1 MDITT
6 DKIVHRITINSH
18 DRTNFNDETSDFTV
32 NIEQISNARCF
43 ALRRGLLPLSSY
55 TFEQGDPDARL
66 VIHNEG
72 VAPNGRFV
80 LGGDQIHLNGFV
92 VPNTTAVDQVSTFPP
107 NDPASISQITFCYYK
122 VFPLN
127 RIQLRCQDQNGITQV
142 VNIPALDNTTGT
154 EDLIFSPKEFIDHV
168 NQTIAFKMGQFY
180 GVLYET
186 YASMQVSTYRGFP
199 NEPQNKIENYTL
211 TKYIDSPDMPFNY
224 FYYAYMP
231 TDPVIKS
238 QRFEL
243 WKMSSPTDTVGL
255 RIVSF
260 ENQNI
265 NNRLYSNAV
274 QFQYLSAKQT
284 ISRTLLPNT
293 IYPIDSIPSLL
304 NDIWINWAH
313 FSYEPYDPTSPAGW
327 KNHRLVMRKEPMTGQ
342 YIWGKAVPVFLP
354 NEKLGIKEITFTQED
369 YDGNFTT
376 ALAQDSVNLYP
387 GIIFFSYA
395 VGNPSIPTNGESMR
409 LQVNSLI
416 SQYDMEFATNLYYP
430 DQLPINNLPLRPV
443 QDVGPWDVE
452 NKRVYGFRFRPA
464 TNYDWGGV
472 KFATSPISAF
482 DYTPFSYWENDNAAF
497 VPHGLGPDNSWCLNQ
512 RGYLQSNTYPPSTIT
527 FPTDISLTTSNLQ
540 TALSLFSGGMTMT
553 INANKNRIEFN
564 NTSANYFRIEANQ
577 RLGLFDTLTFSQDFY
592 IDPFTQRESEYPIDI
607 APRNTVLSIGL
618 SLYHDG
624 RTAVSYPKGVD
635 KSSVRPIRRN
645 VVATVYNATQVN
657 YGQYIVYADES
668 NTWLPCQAKDI
679 SHLRVQIY
687 NDQMGLI
694 DLHGKELFLEIDV
707 LSDVL

>member
-6 DKIVHRITINSH
+6 EKIVHRITINSH

-32 NIEQISNARCF
+32 NLEQISNARCF
-43 ALRRGLLPLSSY
+43 ALRRALLPLSSY
-55 TFEQGDPDARL
+55 TFEEGDPDAQL
-66 VIHNEG
+66 VIHNDG
-72 VAPNGRFV
+72 LAPNGQFM

-92 VPNTTAVDQVSTFPP
+92 VPNTTVIDQVSTFPTG
-107 NDPASISQITFCYYK
+107 DPASISQITFCYYK

-142 VNIPALDNTTGT
+142 VNIPALDNSTGT
-154 EDLIFSPKEFIDHV
+154 EDLIFSPREFIDHV

-186 YASMQVSTYRGFP
+186 YASLQVSTYRGYD
-199 NEPQNKIENYTL
+199 NEPQNKPENYTL

-224 FYYAYMP
+224 FYYAYMRS
-231 TDPVIKS
+231 DPVIKS

-243 WKMSSPTDTVGL
+243 WKMSSPADTVGL

-260 ENQNI
+260 ENINI
-265 NNRLYSNAV
+265 DNKLSSNAV

-284 ISRTLLPNT
+284 ISRTLPANT
-293 IYPIDSIPSLL
+293 IYPIDSIPSVL
-304 NDIWINWAH
+304 NDAWIDWAH
-313 FSYEPYDPTSPAGW
+313 FTYQVFNPSVEW
-327 KNHRLVMRKEPMTGQ
+327 KNHRLTMRKEPMTGQ
-342 YIWGKAVPVFLP
+342 FIWEKAIAVFLP
-354 NEKLGIKEITFTQED
+354 NVKLGIKEITFTQE
-369 YDGNFTT
+369 YPDGITAAV

-430 DQLPINNLPLRPV
+430 DQLSINNLPLRPV
-443 QDVGPWDVE
+443 EDVAPWDVL
-452 NKRVYGFRFRPA
+452 NKRVYGFRFMPS

-472 KFATSPISAF
+472 KFGTSPIAPF

-497 VPHGLGPDNSWCLNQ
+497 VPHGNGADNSWCLNQ
-512 RGYLQSNTYPPSTIT
+512 RGYTQSNTYPPTTIT
-527 FPTDISLTTSNLQ
+527 FPTDVSLTLANLQ
-540 TALSLFSGGMTMT
+540 TGLNLLTGLVAT
-553 INANKNRIEFN
+553 IDTTKNTVNFN
-564 NTSANYFRIEANQ
+564 NPTANFFRIEANQ
-577 RLGLFDTLTFSQDFY
+577 RLGIFDKLTVNQDFY
-592 IDPFTQRESEYPIDI
+592 IDAFTQRETGFPIDI

-618 SLYHDG
+618 SIYHDG
-624 RTAVSYPKGVD
+624 RTAISYPKGVD
-635 KSSVRPIRRN
+635 KSAVRPLRRN
-645 VVATVYNATQVN
+645 VVATVYNSTQVN

-668 NTWLPCQAKDI
+668 NTWLPCQDKNI
-679 SHLRVQIY
+679 SHIRVQIY
-687 NDQMGLI
+687 NDQMGVI
-694 DLHGKELFLEIDV
+694 DLHSKELFLEIDV
-707 LSDVL
+707 LADVL

>member
-43 ALRRGLLPLSSY
+43 ALRRALLPLSSY
-55 TFEQGDPDARL
+55 TFEQGDPDAQL

-72 VAPNGRFV
+72 VAPNGRFI
-80 LGGDQIHLNGFV
+80 LGGEQMHLNGFV
-92 VPNTTAVDQVSTFPP
+92 VPNTTAVDQVSTFPTG
-107 NDPASISQITFCYYK
+107 DPASISQITFAYYK
-122 VFPLN
+122 VYVN
-127 RIQLRCQDQNGITQV
+127 ARVELRMSDNNGNNQR
-142 VNIPALDNTTGT
+142 VNIPALNNSSGLT
-154 EDLIFSPKEFIDHV
+154 DLIFSPKEFIDHV
-168 NQTIAFKMGQFY
+168 NQTIAFKMGQYY
-180 GVLYET
+180 GVLYEN
-186 YASMQVSTYRGFP
+186 YASLQVSSYRGYD
-199 NEPQNKIENYTL
+199 NEPQNKSENYTL
-211 TKYIDSPDMPFNY
+211 NKYIDSADMPFNY
-224 FYYAYMP
+224 FYYAYNAS
-231 TDPVIKS
+231 DPAIKS

-243 WKMSSPTDTVGL
+243 WLLFNPADDEGV

-260 ENQNI
+260 DNTNVD
-265 NNRLYSNAV
+265 NKLSSNAV
-274 QFQYLSAKQT
+274 QFQHLSAKQT
-284 ISRTLLPNT
+284 ISRTLPANT
-293 IYPIDSIPSLL
+293 IYPIDSIPSVL
-304 NDIWINWAH
+304 NDAWINWAH
-313 FSYEPYDPTSPAGW
+313 FTYQLFNPSVEF
-327 KNHRLVMRKEPMTGQ
+327 KNHRLTMRKEPMTGQ
-342 YIWGKAVPVFLP
+342 YIWEKALAVFLP
-354 NEKLGIKEITFTQED
+354 NVKLGIKEITFTQE
-369 YDGNFTT
+369 YPDGINASV

-395 VGNPSIPTNGESMR
+395 VGNPSIATNGESMR

-416 SQYDMEFATNLYYP
+416 SQYDMEFATNLYYD
-430 DQLPINNLPLRPV
+430 DQLAINNLPLRPV
-443 QDVGPWDVE
+443 QDVGPWDVQ
-452 NKRVYGFRFRPA
+452 NKRVYGFRFMPS

-472 KFATSPISAF
+472 KFANSPIAPF

-497 VPHGLGPDNSWCLNQ
+497 VPHGGGPDNSWCLNQ
-512 RGYLQSNTYPPSTIT
+512 RGYFQSNSYPPTTIT
-527 FPTDISLTTSNLQ
+527 FPTDVSLTIANLQ
-540 TALSLFSGGMTMT
+540 TGLSTFGGGMTMT
-553 INANKNRIEFN
+553 INTNKNVITFN
-564 NTSANYFRIEANQ
+564 NSSANYFRIEANQ
-577 RLGLFDTLTFSQDFY
+577 RLGVFDKLTTTQDFY
-592 IDPFTQRESEYPIDI
+592 IDPYTQRDSEYPIDI

-624 RTAVSYPKGVD
+624 RTAISYPKGVD
-635 KSSVRPIRRN
+635 KNAARPIRRN

>member
-43 ALRRGLLPLSSY
+43 ALRRALLPLSSY
-55 TFEQGDPDARL
+55 TFEQGDPDAQL
-66 VIHNEG
+66 IIHNDG
-72 VAPNGRFV
+72 IAPNGSFI
-80 LGGDQIHLNGFV
+80 LGGDQMHLNGFV
-92 VPNTTAVDQVSTFPP
+92 VPNSTVIDQVSTFPVG
-107 NDPASISQITFCYYK
+107 DPASISQITFAYYK
-122 VFPLN
+122 VYVN
-127 RIQLRCQDQNGITQV
+127 ARVELRMTDQNDITQRV
-142 VNIPALDNTTGT
+142 GIPALDNSTGT

-180 GVLYET
+180 GVLYEN
-186 YASMQVSTYRGFP
+186 YASMQVSTYRGYP
-199 NEPQNKIENYTL
+199 NEPQNKLENYTL
-211 TKYIDSPDMPFNY
+211 YKYIDSPDMPFNY
-224 FYYAYMP
+224 FYYAYMRS
-231 TDPVIKS
+231 DPVIKS

-243 WKMSSPTDTVGL
+243 WLHFSPTDDVGV

-260 ENQNI
+260 ENI
-265 NNRLYSNAV
+265 NVDNKLSSNAV
-274 QFQYLSAKQT
+274 QFQHLSAKQT
-284 ISRTLLPNT
+284 ITRTLLPNT
-293 IYPIDSIPSLL
+293 IYPIDSIPSVL
-304 NDIWINWAH
+304 NDAWIDWAH
-313 FSYEPYDPTSPAGW
+313 FTYQVYNPGEPAEW
-327 KNHRLVMRKEPMTGQ
+327 INHRLTMRKEPMTGQ
-342 YIWGKAVPVFLP
+342 YIWGKALAVFLP
-354 NEKLGIKEITFTQED
+354 NVKLGIKEITFTQEYPD
-369 YDGNFTT
+369 NTYSV

-416 SQYDMEFATNLYYP
+416 SQYDMEFATNLYYD
-430 DQLPINNLPLRPV
+430 DQLPINNLPLQPA
-443 QDVGPWDVE
+443 DIATWDVL
-452 NKRVYGFRFRPA
+452 NKRVYGFRFMPS

-512 RGYLQSNTYPPSTIT
+512 RGYTQSNTYPPTTIT
-527 FPTDISLTTSNLQ
+527 FPTDVSLTLANLQ
-540 TALSLFSGGMTMT
+540 TALSLFTGMTMT
-553 INANKNRIEFN
+553 INTSKNVIDFN
-564 NTSANYFRIEANQ
+564 NPTANFYRIEANQ
-577 RLGLFDTLTFSQDFY
+577 RLGLFDKLTVNQDFY
-592 IDPFTQRESEYPIDI
+592 IDAYTQRQSVFPIDI
-607 APRNTVLSIGL
+607 APKNTVLSIGL

-624 RTAVSYPKGVD
+624 RTAISYPKGVD
-635 KSSVRPIRRN
+635 RSAVRPIRRN

-668 NTWLPCQAKDI
+668 NTWLPCQDKNI
-679 SHLRVQIY
+679 SHMRVQIY

-694 DLHGKELFLEIDV
+694 DLHSKELFLEIDV
-707 LSDVL
+707 LADVL